1 MSDDFGVVRSFLL
14 AFTALFS
21 IVNPIGTAF
30 IFSQVTA
37 DRSHAERTQIAG
49 RIGVYSLLVM
59 LGALW
64 GGTAVMDFF
73 GVSIAALRIAGGL
86 VVAAWAWEL
95 LSAPEQRDERKQR
108 QAGEARGSSDVAFF
122 PLTMPM
128 TTGPGTISVAIA
140 LGSNR
145 PSGAGGSIGFVTA
158 TSLAAFAVAT
168 LIWLAYRWS
177 DTITGFLGETR
188 VQVVTR
194 LSAFLLLCV
203 GTQITLSGVLDAL
216 ATAGIGRG
224 AGA

>member
-1 MSDDFGVVRSFLL
+1 MSDDFGVVRTFLL

-21 IVNPIGTAF
+21 IVNPVGTAF

-37 DRSHAERTQIAG
+37 DRTHLQRAQLAR
-49 RIGVYSLLVM
+49 RIGFYSALVM

-64 GGTAVMDFF
+64 GGTVVMDFF

-95 LSAPEQRDERKQR
+95 LSAPEARDQRKHR
-108 QAGEARGSSDVAFF
+108 QAGEAVGAQDVAFF
-122 PLTMPM
+122 PLTLPM

-145 PSGAGGSIGFVTA
+145 PTGAASSIGFITA
-158 TSLAAFAVAT
+158 TSLAALSVAI
-168 LIWLAYRWS
+168 LIWLAYRSS
-177 DTITGFLGETR
+177 DSITALLGETR
-188 VQVVTR
+188 VQIVTR

-203 GTQITLSGVLDAL
+203 GTQIMMNGVLDAL
-216 ATAGIGRG
+216 SMAGIGHG
-224 AGA
+224 AAN